1 MEKMRIKLKR
11 VLNLMWSMPLLV
23 VLLAAGVLLSWTVEG
38 RLLKSDATP
47 RNGEDEKEERSNEDS
62 D

>member
-23 VLLAAGVLLSWTVEG
+23 VLLAAGVLLSLTVEG
-38 RLLKSDATP
+38 RLLKPSATS
-47 RNGEDEKEERSNEDS
+47 RNDENGKLA
-62 D
+62 